1 METFRRIPGCGRS
14 GIVALLLLSLSACGG
29 GGGNSNVRPSS
40 TPPPPPPPPA
50 SGTQPPFDAQL
61 AITNTYAAHN
71 AGYTGKGVTIGV
83 VDSGIMRSNPTVAGR
98 VLQELIYV
106 DPTQNNTSIDDVVG
120 HGTWVS
126 EIAAGTSFG
135 QFPGGIAPGANLVS
149 ARIISDNAPDDNG
162 STPPATVTVSDA
174 QFFQQ
179 VNSDLI
185 SAGVKVMNN
194 SWGGITWDTTSTSVN
209 QAFDAAYSPFVQN
222 GGLVVFAAGNDSQAN
237 PSTIAA
243 LPSVAPDL
251 EKGWLV
257 AVAVNSNNPSQLDS
271 YSNKCG
277 IAMKYCLAAPGD
289 VIVLDKN
296 ATATT
301 TNPSYYI
308 VEGTSFAAPQVSGA
322 AALVWQAY
330 PYFSNDL
337 VRQTLLGTAD
347 PLGGSQP
354 NPTFG
359 YGELDVG
366 RAVNGPAR
374 FDWGDVTVS
383 FSGSS
388 NWNNPISGAG
398 GLIMQGPGTLN
409 LTQPS
414 SYSGM
419 TQVQGGTLSAV
430 SLASDA
436 TIAAQGT
443 LIAPSIG
450 GNVTN
455 SGVLQVGTSDTRI
468 GGNYVQSGG
477 RLSVSLGSA
486 LRVTGTATL
495 SGGDLYV
502 YQVNQG
508 YVANSHTDVLTAGGG
523 LTGTFSALDTASS
536 VLLTATLDYD
546 ANDAW
551 LNVQQV
557 NVTAVPAMAYSAASL
572 SAAVRVQGAFNQI
585 NGQLAT
591 TGATSIAPGFIAGA
605 GALEHTGTLDVLQ
618 QSLESRSGQLHAAS
632 AALAFQAM
640 DVRNQAMSQRFDVL
654 GDGASGA
661 WTQHIGGQGQLA
673 QAGYS
678 NIAYQMNGTMVGT
691 DRRFGSHFVAGYAL
705 GQSGGLGWLDG
716 GADRN
721 RDWTSDATLYAGWLD
736 GAWYA
741 QGRLATG
748 RYRQDIRRYLQL
760 GNFMLPAG
768 TEYRGG
774 YLDSHAESGVHLQVG
789 TLRIT
794 PYAELDHATL
804 HRDAFAEAGG
814 AGFGLESAPQ
824 DLSRSQ
830 GGLGVRAGG
839 DWSLSG
845 GRRLGLGAYAQW
857 QRTWSLRGGDFEAS
871 FTGLDQWLPLA
882 GIGLSRYGADFGG
895 TAVLQLTPDTW
906 LRADAQLLDA
916 QYGRDRE
923 LFLQWGA
930 AF

>member
-1 METFRRIPGCGRS
+1 METFRRIQGGGRN
-14 GIVALLLLSLSACGG
+14 GIVALLLLSLGACGG

-40 TPPPPPPPPA
+40 TPPPPPPPPP
-50 SGTQPPFDAQL
+50 STPQPPLDAQL
-61 AITNTYAAHN
+61 AITNTYTAHN

-106 DPTQNNTSIDDVVG
+106 DPTQNNTSVDDVVG

-135 QFPGGIAPGANLVS
+135 QFAGGIAPGANLVS

-179 VNSDLI
+179 VNNDLI

-194 SWGGITWDTTSTSVN
+194 SWGGITWDTTNASVN
-209 QAFDAAYSPFVQN
+209 QAFDAAYSPFVNQN

-257 AVAVNSNNPSQLDS
+257 AVAVNSNAPTQLES

-296 ATATT
+296 ATAST

-330 PYFSNDL
+330 PYFNNDL

-374 FDWGDVTVS
+374 FDWGDVTVG
-383 FSGSS
+383 FSGTS

-398 GLIMQGPGTLN
+398 GLIMQGPGTLK

-414 SYSGM
+414 SYSGL

-430 SLASDA
+430 SLASGA
-436 TIAAQGT
+436 TIGAQGT
-443 LIAPSIG
+443 LIAPNIG

-455 SGVLQVGTSDTRI
+455 SGVMQVGTSDTRI

-486 LRVTGTATL
+486 LRVAGTATL

-502 YQVNQG
+502 YQANQG
-508 YVANSHTDVLTAGGG
+508 YVANSHTDVLTANGG

-536 VLLTATLDYD
+536 VLLVATLNYD

-557 NVTAVPAMAYSAASL
+557 SVTAVPAMAYTAASS
-572 SAAVRVQGAFNQI
+572 SAAVRVQGAFDRI
-585 NGQLAT
+585 TGQLAT
-591 TGATSIAPGFIAGA
+591 TGATSIDPGFIAGA
-605 GALEHTGTLDVLQ
+605 GALQRTGTLDVLQ
-618 QSLESRSGQLHAAS
+618 QSLESLSGQLHAAS

-640 DVRNQAMSQRFDVL
+640 DVRNQAMSQRFDAL

-661 WTQHIGGQGQLA
+661 WTRRIGGQGQLA
-673 QAGYS
+673 QGGYS
-678 NIAYQMNGTMVGT
+678 TIAYQMDGSMVG
-691 DRRFGSHFVAGYAL
+691 DDHRFGPHFVTGYAL
-705 GQSGGLGWLDG
+705 GQSGELGWL
-716 GADRN
+716 
-721 RDWTSDATLYAGWLD
+721 
-736 GAWYA
+736 
-741 QGRLATG
+741 
-748 RYRQDIRRYLQL
+748 
-760 GNFMLPAG
+760 
-768 TEYRGG
+768 
-774 YLDSHAESGVHLQVG
+774 
-789 TLRIT
+789 
-794 PYAELDHATL
+794 
-804 HRDAFAEAGG
+804 
-814 AGFGLESAPQ
+814 
-824 DLSRSQ
+824 
-830 GGLGVRAGG
+830 
-839 DWSLSG
+839 
-845 GRRLGLGAYAQW
+845 
-857 QRTWSLRGGDFEAS
+857 
-871 FTGLDQWLPLA
+871 
-882 GIGLSRYGADFGG
+882 
-895 TAVLQLTPDTW
+895 
-906 LRADAQLLDA
+906 
-916 QYGRDRE
+916 
-923 LFLQWGA
+923 
-930 AF
+930 